1 MRHYRAVLTLLVG
14 ALIALASP
22 VGASVAGRRNTAI
35 GATALSLYELARGK
49 TGTGL
54 LAGAGAYYAWNQY
67 NKAHRRESRR
77 RSWESSRGGIGCRG
91 SRHRDRRDRG
101 CDHRATVRSVRLGR

>member
-1 MRHYRAVLTLLVG
+1 MRCHRVVITLLVG
-14 ALIALASP
+14 AVMALTSP
-22 VGASVAGRRNTAI
+22 VSASVSGRRNTAI

-54 LAGAGAYYAWNQY
+54 LAGAGAYYAWHQY

-77 RSWESSRGGIGCRG
+77 SAFLRGYREGVRRSYRTWRADGRFRRGR
-91 SRHRDRRDRG
+91 RHYR
-101 CDHRATVRSVRLGR
+101 

>member
-1 MRHYRAVLTLLVG
+1 MRYYRAMLTLLVG

-22 VGASVAGRRNTAI
+22 VGASVSGRRNTAI

-77 RSWESSRGGIGCRG
+77 GVFLRGYREGVRRSYRTWG
-91 SRHRDRRDRG
+91 RHRR
-101 CDHRATVRSVRLGR
+101 

>member
-1 MRHYRAVLTLLVG
+1 MRYHRAMLTLLVG

-22 VGASVAGRRNTAI
+22 VGASVSGRRNTAI

-54 LAGAGAYYAWNQY
+54 IAGAGAYYAWNQY
-67 NKAHRRESRR
+67 NKAHRRENRR
-77 RSWESSRGGIGCRG
+77 RVFLRGYQEGVRRSYRTWG
-91 SRHRDRRDRG
+91 RHRR
-101 CDHRATVRSVRLGR
+101 

>member
-1 MRHYRAVLTLLVG
+1 MRYQRVLLMLVVCGIFAMAV
-14 ALIALASP
+14 P
-22 VGASVAGRRNTAI
+22 VHASVSGRRNTAI
-35 GATALSLYELARGK
+35 GATALSIYELARGH

-77 RSWESSRGGIGCRG
+77 YTFLRGYQEGVRRSYRTWRADG
-91 SRHRDRRDRG
+91 HLRRRPYG
-101 CDHRATVRSVRLGR
+101 YR

>member
-1 MRHYRAVLTLLVG
+1 VVLTLLVS
-14 ALIALASP
+14 AMIALTSP
-22 VGASVAGRRNTAI
+22 VSASVSGRRNTAI

-77 RSWESSRGGIGCRG
+77 YTFLRGYQEGVRHSYRTWRADGRLRHRTYG
-91 SRHRDRRDRG
+91 SR
-101 CDHRATVRSVRLGR
+101 

>member
-1 MRHYRAVLTLLVG
+1 VVLTLLVS
-14 ALIALASP
+14 AMIALTSP
-22 VGASVAGRRNTAI
+22 VSAGVSGRRNTAI

-77 RSWESSRGGIGCRG
+77 YTFLRGYQEGVRHSYRTWRADGRLRHRTYG
-91 SRHRDRRDRG
+91 SR
-101 CDHRATVRSVRLGR
+101 

>member
-1 MRHYRAVLTLLVG
+1 MRHHPAILILLAG
-14 ALIALASP
+14 AAIACASP
-22 VGASVAGRRNTAI
+22 VSASVSGRRNTAL

-67 NKAHRRESRR
+67 NKAHKRQSRR
-77 RSWESSRGGIGCRG
+77 DAFLRGYRDGVRRSYRTWG
-91 SRHRDRRDRG
+91 HRRRR
-101 CDHRATVRSVRLGR
+101 

>member
-1 MRHYRAVLTLLVG
+1 MRYHPAILTLLVG
-14 ALIALASP
+14 ALIALAIP
-22 VGASVAGRRNTAI
+22 AGASVAGRRNTAI

-77 RSWESSRGGIGCRG
+77 YTFLRGYQEGVRRSYRTWRASG
-91 SRHRDRRDRG
+91 HLRRRPYG
-101 CDHRATVRSVRLGR
+101 YR